1 MLISNSLVL
10 SEMIN
15 DAPKQMEASDK
26 AMESLDAQINDL
38 QIKQNALV
46 DACNKVAEQL
56 SSYLFNNIWTSL
68 DNNYKV
74 LHKWENF
81 NKPLTS
87 NGNLIEWK
95 KTRRE
100 EKKRLE
106 DKEALDL
113 KLRNDAY
120 IKFLELKDQD
130 VQDVSHQG
138 GHKVYYNFDE
148 ENMKLQIALI
158 LAYGSEH
165 LKTSMANALPLNTWL
180 DVEKIRDLIIDELAE
195 GRRHE
200 KKKTTGQQRL
210 RTVIVE
216 QN

>member
-1 MLISNSLVL
+1 MADFDTNSSILIAIISAISALIGGFISLGG
-10 SEMIN
+10 
-15 DAPKQMEASDK
+15 
-26 AMESLDAQINDL
+26 
-38 QIKQNALV
+38 
-46 DACNKVAEQL
+46 
-56 SSYLFNNIWTSL
+56 
-68 DNNYKV
+68 NY
-74 LHKWENF
+74 
-81 NKPLTS
+81 
-87 NGNLIEWK
+87 LIELK
-95 KTRRE
+95 KTKNE

-106 DKEALDL
+106 DKEALGL

-120 IKFLELKDQD
+120 IKFLEIKDHE
-130 VQDVSHQG
+130 VQDVSNQG
-138 GHKVYYNFDE
+138 GHKLYYNFDE